1 MQLFL
6 TAAKLDKII
15 KRKSIFDEKSIGGA
29 SKKWYNATGF
39 MCRFG

>member
-15 KRKSIFDEKSIGGA
+15 KRKSIFDEKSIEELQ
-29 SKKWYNATGF
+29 KKCYNATGF